1 MRGASLGRS
10 LEDARVLQGKTESP
24 LGFPEND
31 GGGTVGG
38 GDKMRDD
45 LHGN

>member
-1 MRGASLGRS
+1 MPGSCR
-10 LEDARVLQGKTESP
+10 ARQRAH

-38 GDKMRDD
+38 GDTMRDD